1 MCNEKYNYDRQTDRQ
16 TELTISDT
24 KMLQGLSVLAM
35 VFLHLFDRLDYAK

>member
-1 MCNEKYNYDRQTDRQ
+1 MCNEKYNYNRQ